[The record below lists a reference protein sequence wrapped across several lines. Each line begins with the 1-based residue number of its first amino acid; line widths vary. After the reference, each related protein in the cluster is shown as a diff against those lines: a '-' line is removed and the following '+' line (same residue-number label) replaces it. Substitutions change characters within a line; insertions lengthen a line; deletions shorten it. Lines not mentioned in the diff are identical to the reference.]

1 MPWHPLFGKK
11 PIYRIYTKL
20 QILILWLGRWTRTCI
35 EMWRWWRFNW
45 CLGFWVFWL
54 LSTLDRLQFH
64 SNPCR
69 IFSRQN
75 ILTLEFIASKWELL
89 HKHNLWTESRLE
101 AIRGTCNTFLSWKL
115 WYLVVREAL
124 PIWTFLLHHSYVNFL
139 LDLDFLLNS
148 NTFVPVNDSHS
159 GLMRHTLP

>member
-1 MPWHPLFGKK
+1 MNQDMYWNVKVMKMQLML
-11 PIYRIYTKL
+11 R
-20 QILILWLGRWTRTCI
+20 
-35 EMWRWWRFNW
+35 
-45 CLGFWVFWL
+45 V
-54 LSTLDRLQFH
+54 LSTLDRLHFH

-69 IFSRQN
+69 IFSHQN
-75 ILTLEFIASKWELL
+75 TLTLEFIASKWQLL

-139 LDLDFLLNS
+139 LDLDFLLKS

-159 GLMRHTLP
+159 GLMRHTCLRMQISFGIFNQIFFIWMINFESWLQKKSEHTP